1 MGIDLGTTN
10 SLVARV
16 DEDGNPIMVVDG
28 EGTRI
33 LPSVIAFDGSEV
45 SSVGEKAREVLR
57 KNPQNAVYSVKRL
70 MGKGVEDLEEAK
82 GKLPFAIDPE
92 SGNVI
97 RVRVGDLTYTPPE
110 LSAILLRKLKEW
122 ADSSFGR
129 ECSTSG
135 GNGSGLFR

>member
-45 SSVGEKAREVLR
+45 SSVGEKAREVLPE
-57 KNPQNAVYSVKRL
+57 KPPKC
-70 MGKGVEDLEEAK
+70 GVFRE
-82 GKLPFAIDPE
+82 AID
-92 SGNVI
+92 GQ
-97 RVRVGDLTYTPPE
+97 RR
-110 LSAILLRKLKEW
+110 
-122 ADSSFGR
+122 
-129 ECSTSG
+129 
-135 GNGSGLFR
+135 